1 MSVPIST
8 PAMTRIIAAIEK
20 SPGIVAND
28 LAKAANIAPKTAR
41 AYTRMLEDSGAIHHS
56 RWTPDPKFKD
66 MYRRGFSVGPG
77 TGEAPPLPAGA
88 KNSSQPGRKV
98 RESVPEE
105 SSMPEYA
112 AILGA
117 LMGKQIP
124 LQERIAV

>member
-1 MSVPIST
+1 MSVAIST

-28 LAKAANIAPKTAR
+28 LAKAANVAPKTAR

-56 RWTPDPKFKD
+56 RWTPDPKFKG
-66 MYRRGFSVGPG
+66 MYRRGFSVGPQL
-77 TGEAPPLPAGA
+77 GEAPPLPADA

-98 RESVPEE
+98 RDIVPEE

-112 AILGA
+112 VMLGA